1 MPGVEG
7 DVPLVAFGQTPF
19 WDEPMKAI
27 LAAESDRPMIIGV
40 HDLDYFSRTRGV
52 VPGAEWQIVPHN
64 DNSFQDAW
72 IAAGEVSALFGSEA
86 GPTRQALSEAGVSLN
101 SLLPTQPAARQ
112 KMLNRVTES
121 WGWRGL
127 LHNVEPPRVICE
139 TSASDAVPHL
149 KELLEWGAR
158 RSASCL
164 AGKGSRKP
172 VTRRLRQITDFM
184 DRYVAEHPNATL
196 SDLYRALFDEM
207 YGSLIGELP
216 SSVEPA
222 GTRDFFRFNRRTAGR
237 DRFRPLACFL
247 GDRSGDVCRTAYN
260 AAVAESG
267 IKSLDES
274 EEGALPF
281 DVYVPGRGRG
291 TLLVARES
299 VRVDLPGSE
308 TIRTERR
315 VRSVRALAEA
325 LEERFG
331 EDVSLLGKAVTLP
344 VMFACEAIMVVH
356 ETASAYIPRTR
367 RMLTHMAAKGVHLE
381 LHPLLRVRLR
391 TWDSLS
397 ACDAR
402 FRLPA
407 HLARAFDAPT
417 ISADGFARRWKH
429 VVREQAR
436 LLKRLGNMLS
446 PCDFVEYL
454 GHEEHNVWFDRLEKC
469 LDANRIILDVQ
480 RQVADLRHRFNRLR
494 IEEDDLKEE
503 AKRLERR
510 RGDYNRD
517 TLRPIKRKLDTLPDD
532 APAAE
537 RKRLEKEYQRAAKE
551 GEAIL
556 MALEAKRDE
565 RRRAAEERKRLGR
578 KIRSI
583 ERSRKATA
591 ARRIHRNVIRQ
602 GERARLDIA
611 RSALLTVEGLRRS
624 DARPSAWW
632 FHAVDPSGRWFERV
646 RKTARYR
653 IEPLVEEP
661 A

>member
-1 MPGVEG
+1 
-7 DVPLVAFGQTPF
+7 
-19 WDEPMKAI
+19 MKAI
-27 LAAESDRPMIIGV
+27 FADESDRRMVIGV

-72 IAAGEVSALFGSEA
+72 MAAGEVSALFGSEA

-101 SLLPTQPAARQ
+101 SLLPAQPAARQ

-127 LHNVEPPRVICE
+127 LHNVEPPQVICE
-139 TSASDAVPHL
+139 TPASEALPHL
-149 KELLEWGAR
+149 KRLLDWGAC

-172 VTRRLRQITDFM
+172 VTRSLQQMTGFM
-184 DRYVAEHPNATL
+184 DRFVAEHPGATVA
-196 SDLYRALFDEM
+196 DLYRALFQEM
-207 YGSLIGELP
+207 YESLIGEM
-216 SSVEPA
+216 PA
-222 GTRDFFRFNRRTAGR
+222 SAELTGTREFFRFNRRTAGR
-237 DRFRPLACFL
+237 DRFNLLACFL
-247 GDRSGDVCRTAYN
+247 DGRSAAVCRAAYN

-267 IKSLDES
+267 IKSLAES
-274 EEGALPF
+274 EEGAVPF

-291 TLLVARES
+291 TLHIAERAVRIELPDPVAI
-299 VRVDLPGSE
+299 P
-308 TIRTERR
+308 IERR
-315 VRSVRALAEA
+315 VRSVRGLADV
-325 LEERFG
+325 LESRFG
-331 EDVSLLGKAVTLP
+331 EDISLLGKAVTLP
-344 VMFACEAIMVVH
+344 VMFACEAIMVIH

-367 RMLTHMAAKGVHLE
+367 RMLAHMAAKGVHLD

-391 TWDSLS
+391 AWDSLS

-407 HLARAFDAPT
+407 HLARAFGAPT
-417 ISADGFARRWKH
+417 ITADGFARRWKH

-436 LLKRLGNMLS
+436 LLKRLGKMLS

-454 GHEEHNVWFDRLEKC
+454 GHEEHDVWFDRLEKC
-469 LDANRIILDVQ
+469 LEANRIILDVQ

-517 TLRPIKRKLDTLPDD
+517 TLRPLKRKLDTLPDD
-532 APAAE
+532 APSAE
-537 RKRLEKEYQRAAKE
+537 RKRLEKAYGRAAKE

-565 RRRAAEERKRLGR
+565 RRRMAEERKRLGR

-591 ARRIHRNVIRQ
+591 TRRIHRNVIRQ

-632 FHAVDPSGRWFERV
+632 FHAVDPSGGWFDRV

-653 IEPLVEEP
+653 IEPLVEDP